1 MKVSCNPRRLAWTSI
16 RVLVFG
22 ILFQVSFPFLGGVY
36 YSMCGDHSDE
46 QRYLDDCIS
55 HLKIMRA
62 ACDDPDL
69 QGILD
74 YTIQRYHKIGAWNV
88 MVMPLDGP
96 FITPGCKVIGCN
108 CPWCPGITLD
118 PCLLLWQPE
127 DTALVVAHEAMHDYY
142 PFFGHGHISPREQ
155 KLYELSNAIR
165 RLYRSNVRRLPSS

>member
-46 QRYLDDCIS
+46 QHYLDDCIS

-74 YTIQRYHKIGAWNV
+74 YTIHA
-88 MVMPLDGP
+88 
-96 FITPGCKVIGCN
+96 ITRS
-108 CPWCPGITLD
+108 
-118 PCLLLWQPE
+118 
-127 DTALVVAHEAMHDYY
+127 AH
-142 PFFGHGHISPREQ
+142 GT
-155 KLYELSNAIR
+155 
-165 RLYRSNVRRLPSS
+165 